1 MNAKEE
7 LNPGNRQYLLSLR
20 TYVMNAYLH
29 DLVDGDIT
37 TRLFLRNRGLKIE
50 AEIVAKQEGILAG
63 MQEAEWFLKQV
74 KIELLNAKK
83 DGASLKAGDKILRI
97 KGRADSILA
106 AERTLLNLLQRMSG
120 VATATK
126 RMKEKLPKG
135 VRLLATRK
143 TLWGL
148 LDKRAVTVGG
158 GETHRLN
165 LSDAVL
171 IKENHLMLIDKLE
184 KRLKRV
190 FRKSKKTR
198 FVEIEVESIAE
209 ADEFLAI
216 YEKFKTKYPRK
227 VVIMLDNFKPS
238 DIALVAPKLHK
249 AGLIVEVSGGIGEKN
264 AVKYCAKG
272 VSAVSSSAI
281 TTKADSLD
289 ISLNILK

>member
-7 LNPGNRQYLLSLR
+7 LNPGNKQYVLSLR

-37 TRLFLRNRGLKIE
+37 TRLFLPKRGLKIE
-50 AEIVAKQEGILAG
+50 AEIVAKQEGMLAG
-63 MQEAEWFLKQV
+63 MQEAEWFLRQV
-74 KIELLNAKK
+74 KIELLSAKK
-83 DGASLKAGDKILRI
+83 DGSSLKMGDKILRI
-97 KGRADSILA
+97 KGRADTILA

-120 VATATK
+120 VATTT
-126 RMKEKLPKG
+126 RNMKAKLPKG
-135 VRLLATRK
+135 IRLLATRK

-148 LDKRAVTVGG
+148 LDKRAVTLGG

-165 LSDAVL
+165 LGDAVL
-171 IKENHLMLIDKLE
+171 IKENHLALVDKLE
-184 KRLKRV
+184 KHLKKV
-190 FRKSKKTR
+190 FRKSRKVR

-209 ADEFLAI
+209 AEEILSI

-238 DIALVAPKLHK
+238 DIAQVAPKLSK

-272 VSAVSSSAI
+272 VSAVSSSSI
-281 TTKADSLD
+281 TTKADSID